1 VSGGVG
7 GSGEALGTM
16 ALQSSWWGWRRS
28 AWAGGRDHMVLGA
41 AILVVGVAARRV
53 RGGGGL
59 HGGGWRRCVA
69 SLRLLL
75 DALVLAVVGG

>member
-1 VSGGVG
+1 
-7 GSGEALGTM
+7 
-16 ALQSSWWGWRRS
+16 
-28 AWAGGRDHMVLGA
+28 MVLGA

-69 SLRLLL
+69 SLRRLL